1 MMSKNNIATII
12 ATSLD
17 NLFHNYIKNNELLLS
32 EFNGYKDDWEKFEF
46 FSIIFFIQK
55 KYIPLVWS
63 FDKKNGW
70 DAIYIDSKNQLCFM
84 EAKYH
89 SNNLNATIRKANKTI
104 EENNPN
110 RKHEIKNAISLL
122 KTSMNNNDENTCKLY
137 IDNAFGEDPFYLIS
151 KDAFLDD
158 SLKRLDKIFGELT
171 NPAQEP
177 LEIKMEEKIF
187 SIGNSSKQKDN
198 KPVTENYQ
206 KAKEILYVKIQ

>member
-1 MMSKNNIATII
+1 MMSKNNIATIT

-17 NLFHNYIKNNELLLS
+17 NLFCNYIKNNKSLLS
-32 EFNGYKDDWEKFEF
+32 VFNGYKEDWEKFEF

-89 SNNLNATIRKANKTI
+89 NHNLKVIIKKANKTI
-104 EENNPN
+104 EENNLN
-110 RKHEIKNAISLL
+110 RKHEIKNAKSLL
-122 KTSMNNNDENTCKLY
+122 RTSMHNSDGKTCKLY
-137 IDNAFGEDPFYLIS
+137 IDNVLEEMEFTLI
-151 KDAFLDD
+151 KDTFLDN
-158 SLKRLDKIFGELT
+158 SLKRLDELFNELT
-171 NPAQEP
+171 NPKKDP
-177 LEIKMEEKIF
+177 LKIKMEEKIF
-187 SIGNSSKQKDN
+187 SIGSFSKDN
-198 KPVTENYQ
+198 DNKQISENYQ